1 MPRLFTGLEIPSDVA
16 FELDLL
22 RGGIGGAR
30 WIDREN
36 FHITLRFIGDVNE
49 DVADDIHDA
58 LRFIRTRRF
67 DLTLAGVGHF
77 ESAGQVHTL
86 WAGVEKNP
94 DLLALRDRIESA
106 LVRMG
111 LPPEGRRFLPHV
123 TLCRLRD
130 ASVARVSGFLAANNL
145 FRAGPIPVAHFTLFS
160 SYLQHSGAIYTP
172 EAEYFLQAAPETRGL
187 TA

>member
-1 MPRLFTGLEIPSDVA
+1 MLFRS
-16 FELDLL
+16 
-22 RGGIGGAR
+22 
-30 WIDREN
+30 
-36 FHITLRFIGDVNE
+36 VNE

-58 LRFIRTRRF
+58 LGFIRTRRF

-145 FRAGPIPVAHFTLFS
+145 FRAGPIPVEHFTLFS
-160 SYLQHSGAIYTP
+160 SAAQGQGRIYVP
-172 EAEYFLQAAPETRGL
+172 EVDYALAAV
-187 TA
+187 A